1 MPGHSHSHSR
11 ASEIEAATSTP
22 AVQGRPFEVGSGF
35 SALSFEHSMFEGL
48 MDPLV
53 MVDHFT
59 MSESTFGPHPHA
71 GMSAV
76 SILFEDSTGFFHN
89 RDSLGNDIDLG
100 PGDLYWLKAGRGAVH
115 DEKPRDGSK
124 AHALQAFVNLP
135 ARLKADAPVA
145 LHVPASEMP
154 TLRGDGFRVR
164 IMLGTSGGVQGAR
177 SPALPFTVLD
187 AHLDAGGVFVHEM
200 PADADAWL
208 LAVDGEAEISVGAS
222 TTSLPH
228 GASMAVRSGGT
239 NTPLAIRTE
248 QGAHLALLQGTPLR
262 EPFVQQG
269 PFVMANDED
278 VRTVVAA
285 HAAGELG
292 SID

>member
-1 MPGHSHSHSR
+1 MSGHTPNPSAIDAA
-11 ASEIEAATSTP
+11 ASTQP
-22 AVQGRPFEVGSGF
+22 VQGRLFEIGSGF
-35 SALSFEHSMFEGL
+35 SALSFDHSMFGGL

-59 MSESTFGPHPHA
+59 MTGSTFGPHPHA

-76 SILFEDSTGFFHN
+76 SIIFEDSTGFFHN

-115 DEKPRDGSK
+115 DEKPRAGSK

-164 IMLGTSGGVQGAR
+164 VVLGASGGVQGAA
-177 SPALPFTVLD
+177 SPAIPFTVLD
-187 AHLDAGGVFVHEM
+187 VHLDSGGAFAHEM

-208 LAVDGEAEISVGAS
+208 LAVRGEAEISVGSS
-222 TTSLPH
+222 TTSLRQ
-228 GASMAVRSGGT
+228 GSSMAVRSGGT
-239 NTPLAIRTE
+239 ATPLAIRS
-248 QGAHLALLQGTPLR
+248 QRGAHLALLQGTPIR
-262 EPFVQQG
+262 EPFVQEG

-278 VRTVVAA
+278 MRAVVAA

-292 SID
+292 TID